1 MAAAGIVAL
10 KEMPEKLSTDHS
22 RAKAL
27 ALRLKEL
34 GVGIDLA
41 QVRTNIICADLESS
55 RIDADHFLHELALMG
70 VKARVIDQFRFRMVL
85 HNGIGD
91 KDLDFIVE
99 AAASVLEKV
108 SR

>member
-1 MAAAGIVAL
+1 
-10 KEMPEKLSTDHS
+10 
-22 RAKAL
+22 
-27 ALRLKEL
+27 
-34 GVGIDLA
+34 
-41 QVRTNIICADLESS
+41 
-55 RIDADHFLHELALMG
+55 MG